1 MGNLSAADMFAL
13 TKREPVTNFSEN
25 QNLKRKNAVS
35 KMVSKAVL
43 AGSVMLA
50 TQLEAREKEDE
61 QQSPTDD
68 IHTGSLGVSDGQGR
82 TELES
87 SSVTSYDETVSAAS
101 QIATVSNGTTG
112 SIGNSSYQTNF
123 LSETGLPRDFISQS
137 PGVSDPAQLTR
148 EIPQEIASFERIQP
162 IVNISTGASNQDP
175 IVIEGIDGED
185 GIDGRDGVDGRDG
198 TDGQDGRD
206 GRDGVDGTDGR
217 DGIDGADGQ
226 DGRDGVD
233 GRDGIDGTNGL
244 DGANGRDG
252 RDGLDGQDGADG
264 RDGVDGRDGTDGI
277 NGQDGA
283 NGRDGRDGLDGQ
295 DGADGQNG
303 SDGQDGRDGINGLT
317 TVYLDSNLFGDSDIL
332 GALKDNGFTVEEG
345 PFNSIVIVFDPARTE
360 ELVGLLD
367 QFNSEALDT
376 VEDQS
381 SEPEHGTRSSTGTEQ
396 DDFLSG
402 DESDN
407 VISGFG
413 GNDHLSGGTG
423 ADTLLGGDGVDTAD
437 YRDSLEAVHVD
448 LETREA
454 LFGDAEGDILVSI
467 ENLAGSAGNDILTGD
482 AGDNRLTGRDGD
494 DILSGGEGNDRL
506 VGGEGADQLIG
517 GAGNRDAAD
526 YNLALEAV
534 GVDLLNGGFTGEADG
549 DTYDGIEFI
558 VGSAYHDILLGND
571 DNNRINGGEGCDV
584 LNGRDGNDTLIG
596 EAGSDILNGGEGA
609 DVFVFG
615 EDTGYD
621 IIEDFEAGE
630 GRTDRVQLNHDQYED
645 FDDILEDMTQTEDGV
660 ILEMDSGTI
669 LFQDLQISDFHADD
683 FILA

>member
-13 TKREPVTNFSEN
+13 TKRGPVTNFSEN
-25 QNLKRKNAVS
+25 QNSKRNNAVS

-50 TQLEAREKEDE
+50 TQLEASETEDE
-61 QQSPTDD
+61 QQSHTDD
-68 IHTGSLGVSDGQGR
+68 IHTGSLGISDGHGR
-82 TELES
+82 TEVES
-87 SSVTSYDETVSAAS
+87 SLATNQSETVSAAS
-101 QIATVSNGTTG
+101 QIASVSNGTTG
-112 SIGNSSYQTNF
+112 SIGNASAQASF

-148 EIPQEIASFERIQP
+148 EIPQEIASFEGIQP
-162 IVNISTGASNQDP
+162 TVNIITGASNQDP
-175 IVIEGIDGED
+175 VIVEGIDGED
-185 GIDGRDGVDGRDG
+185 GRDGRDGI
-198 TDGQDGRD
+198 DGQDGRD
-206 GRDGVDGTDGR
+206 GV
-217 DGIDGADGQ
+217 
-226 DGRDGVD
+226 DGVD

-252 RDGLDGQDGADG
+252 RDGIDGTNGLDGINGRDGRDGINGQDGADGRDGIDGTNGLDAANGRDGQDG
-264 RDGVDGRDGTDGI
+264 RDGVDGRDGNDGI
-277 NGQDGA
+277 NGLDGA
-283 NGRDGRDGLDGQ
+283 DGRDGV
-295 DGADGQNG
+295 
-303 SDGQDGRDGINGLT
+303 NGLT
-317 TVYLDSNLFGDSDIL
+317 TVYLDANLFGDSDIL
-332 GALKDNGFTVEEG
+332 GALSDNGFTVEEG
-345 PFNSIVIVFDPARTE
+345 PFDSIVIVFDPARTD
-360 ELVGLLD
+360 ELINLID
-367 QFNSEALDT
+367 QFTSETVDT

-381 SEPEHGTRSSTGTEQ
+381 SSEPEHGLRSSTGTEQ

-402 DESDN
+402 DENNN

-437 YRDSLEAVHVD
+437 YRDSLEAIHVD

-467 ENLAGSAGNDILTGD
+467 ENLAGSAGDDILTGD
-482 AGDNRLTGRDGD
+482 AGDNRLTGRDGN

-526 YNLALEAV
+526 YNLAQEAV
-534 GVDLLNGGFTGEADG
+534 GVDLLNGGFSGEAAG

-558 VGSAYHDILLGND
+558 VGSAYHDILLGNN

-596 EAGSDILNGGEGA
+596 EAGSDILNGGAGA

-630 GRTDRVQLNHDQYED
+630 GRTDRVKIDHYQ
-645 FDDILEDMTQTEDGV
+645 FDDFEDILDSMTQTEDGV
-660 ILEMDSGTI
+660 ILAMDSGTI

-683 FILA
+683 FILAQYAF